1 MAFESKETITT
12 AEILEELRNS
22 KNKDFFYLHVSISRI
37 EVAVSNKDEQQ
48 QQITK
53 FFPIQDE
60 DDDTTDDD
68 DDSGAMS
75 QPSASAQLSPSQSRK
90 KVRKEVRK
98 QIHDHHLPLLLRS
111 NGWMKVVDKNGKPIH
126 KTLFFNIFE
135 KSQDENDV
143 DHIQKVSKIP
153 QRIAEEMK
161 IVKRKRYMKHY
172 NVNFK
177 TNSFLS
183 TPLLYDSLSLEETN
197 YFTITQERV
206 YIIVHIASHQC

>member
-1 MAFESKETITT
+1 MAFEGKETITT
-12 AEILEELRNS
+12 TEILKELRKRDG
-22 KNKDFFYLHVSISRI
+22 KNKDLFYLHVSISRI
-37 EVAVSNKDEQQ
+37 EVAVGNKDEQQ
-48 QQITK
+48 QLITK

-60 DDDTTDDD
+60 DDDDTTDDD
-68 DDSGAMS
+68 EDSGTMS
-75 QPSASAQLSPSQSRK
+75 QPSASAQLSLSQLK

-111 NGWMKVVDKNGKPIH
+111 KGWMKVVNKNGKPIH

-135 KSQDENDV
+135 KSQDENDT
-143 DHIQKVSKIP
+143 DHIQKVSKVQ

-161 IVKRKRYMKHY
+161 IVKRNYCMKDY

-183 TPLLYDSLSLEETN
+183 SPLLYDSLALEET
-197 YFTITQERV
+197 
-206 YIIVHIASHQC
+206 